1 MSDTDP
7 TQGLWFS
14 FHVEDDEF
22 IGFISDASLRT
33 HFQADD
39 RSDRRQL
46 LRAYMKNQ
54 GLIDLVARRKFLAGA
69 ARPIKLTVADFAGIS
84 LQTGE
89 TIAPASSNKGRPA
102 SQEDRR
108 VS

>member
-1 MSDTDP
+1 MSAPDP

-14 FHVEDDEF
+14 FHVENDEF
-22 IGFISDASLRT
+22 IAFISDETLRI
-33 HFQADD
+33 HFQTDK

-54 GLIDLVARRKFLAGA
+54 WLIDLVARRKFLGGA
-69 ARPIKLTVADFAGIS
+69 PRPIKLTVADFAGIS

-89 TIAPASSNKGRPA
+89 AIAPASSHKARPA
-102 SQEDRR
+102 SR
-108 VS
+108 VSRRAP

>member
-1 MSDTDP
+1 MNAIDP

-14 FHVEDDEF
+14 FHVDNDEF
-22 IGFISDASLRT
+22 IGFISDESLRI
-33 HFQADD
+33 HFHADD
-39 RSDRRQL
+39 RNDRRQW

-54 GLIDLVARRKFLAGA
+54 WLIDLVARRKFLAGA

-89 TIAPASSNKGRPA
+89 RLAPASLHKARPA
-102 SQEDRR
+102 SRGGRR
-108 VS
+108 AP